1 MKRIDMKATG
11 ENIKK
16 WCENAGVT
24 PKDLSRELNLDISTI
39 YYWFQGKTL
48 PRFDTAYTIAEICG
62 CTMDDLIIVKKED
75 EENVEG

>member
-1 MKRIDMKATG
+1 MRKIDMKATG

-16 WCENAGVT
+16 QCESAGVS

-48 PRFDTAYTIAEICG
+48 PRFDTAYSIAEICK
-62 CTMDDLIIVKKED
+62 CKMDDLIILKED
-75 EENVEG
+75 DNE